1 MPCALWDLPRPGI
14 EPTSSALKGRF
25 FTTGLPRISLTVVLI
40 CISLM
45 AKDVQHL
52 SACLCEICKS
62 SSVKCLFL
70 SSAHFLIGL
79 CGLGFVLPLLLNF
92 GSSLYILESSPL
104 LDMWFANIFSI
115 SVASLF
121 FLLTVFHR
129 AARVLH

>member
-1 MPCALWDLPRPGI
+1 MTSHCGLFIYLVASGLSRGMGSLVKAHLWDLPRPGI

-25 FTTGLPRISLTVVLI
+25 FTTGLPRTSFTVVLI

-79 CGLGFVLPLLLNF
+79 YGLGFC
-92 GSSLYILESSPL
+92 
-104 LDMWFANIFSI
+104 FAFT
-115 SVASLF
+115 VEFWEF
-121 FLLTVFHR
+121 FIYSR
-129 AARVLH
+129 K